1 MPQTNEL
8 TMVLVTRS
16 DLILSKGK
24 LAAQC
29 SHATAECI
37 LKAKRIAPK
46 ILEKYRTNGA
56 RKIVCS
62 ASNLDNLKRIFGEAN
77 EAGLICY
84 MVKDAG
90 HTEIPSGTVTVVG
103 IGPGP
108 RSTIAVSY
116 THLTLPTIL
125 LV

>member
-1 MPQTNEL
+1 MPLTDEL

-16 DLILSKGK
+16 DLTMSKGK

-46 ILEKYRTNGA
+46 TLEKYRTNGA

-62 ASNLDNLKRIFGEAN
+62 ASNLENLKRIFGEAN
-77 EAGLICY
+77 DSGLICY

-90 HTEIPSGTVTVVG
+90 HTEILSGTVTVVG

-108 RSTIAVSY
+108 RSTIDTITSS
-116 THLTLPTIL
+116 LP
-125 LV
+125 LVK

>member
-16 DLILSKGK
+16 DLALSKGK

-37 LKAKRIAPK
+37 LKAKRTAPK
-46 ILEKYRTNGA
+46 ILEKYRTDGA

-62 ASNLDNLKRIFGEAN
+62 TGNLDSLKRIFGEAN

-108 RSTIAVSY
+108 RSSIDQITSS
-116 THLTLPTIL
+116 LP
-125 LV
+125 LVK

>member
-90 HTEIPSGTVTVVG
+90 P
-103 IGPGP
+103 
-108 RSTIAVSY
+108 VSY
-116 THLTLPTIL
+116 THLTLPTML
-125 LV
+125 WV

>member
-1 MPQTNEL
+1 LPQTDEL

-16 DLILSKGK
+16 DLTMSKGK

-29 SHATAECI
+29 SHATAECV

-46 ILEKYRTNGA
+46 TLEKYRTKGA

-62 ASNLDNLKRIFGEAN
+62 ASNLENLKRIFGEAN

-108 RSTIAVSY
+108 RSSIDTITSS
-116 THLTLPTIL
+116 LP
-125 LV
+125 LVK